1 MYCSSCGK
9 ELNDKA
15 VVCPQC
21 GCIAN
26 KTAYDAAFNAVRNE
40 NNNDVNGGTA
50 APAPVNNM
58 IQKEDKPNPAFS
70 LLAFLVPIFGI
81 VIYFADR
88 HKTPNACKRYLLWS
102 IISIGLIVVFYILYI
117 FAFAALMI
125 MTENV

>member
-1 MYCSSCGK
+1 MYCSNCGN
-9 ELNDKA
+9 ELSDKV
-15 VVCPQC
+15 VVCPKC

-40 NNNDVNGGTA
+40 NNNRANEGTTTS
-50 APAPVNNM
+50 APFNSSV
-58 IQKEDKPNPAFS
+58 QSEDKPNPAFS

-102 IISIGLIVVFYILYI
+102 IISIAFIIVFYIIY
-117 FAFAALMI
+117 AAVFVI
-125 MTENV
+125 MMLAAESV